1 MNPPTREAEPAG
13 AFAPDAAARPR
24 ETERTIG
31 TPGIKGTEGPN
42 GPEAAPT
49 NGSGVVSA
57 RAWLARASAWW
68 TRPRIAVAVLVL
80 LFLFNWWD
88 TRRQVDHL
96 SQEVAQRLKAES
108 DALRQQGALTREAQ
122 ERVREAVTK
131 LAALEARLADS
142 QSQQAAL
149 EALYQDLSRNRDDWA
164 LTEIEQTLTLASQQL
179 QLAGNVRGAL
189 IALQNA
195 DLRLGRADKA
205 QFITVR
211 RALQRDIERLKGLP
225 FVDTSGLALRLDTVI
240 AGVDA
245 LPLQFDERLQPQSA
259 ARAAQ
264 RQADANK
271 ADVKG
276 GKDSKDGKAAE
287 PTAFARL
294 RDDAWQQ
301 FLQLIRIRDI
311 GDAEPVLLAPNQ
323 AFFVRE
329 NLKLRLLNARIA
341 LLQRNEALFRSDVE
355 TAISWINRY
364 VDVRSRTGVAAV
376 TSLRALSSSAVSI
389 ELPNLSDS
397 LNAVRNYRAPRAA
410 SK

>member
-1 MNPPTREAEPAG
+1 MSEPIRSPAAEGTPVPG
-13 AFAPDAAARPR
+13 AAARPQ
-24 ETERTIG
+24 ESAGSSG
-31 TPGIKGTEGPN
+31 TGELG
-42 GPEAAPT
+42 AAPT
-49 NGSGVVSA
+49 NGSGA
-57 RAWLARASAWW
+57 MAPPGWLERSKVWW
-68 TRPRIAVAVLVL
+68 TRPRMAVAVLAL

-96 SQEVAQRLKAES
+96 AQEVAQRLKTEGEAM
-108 DALRQQGALTREAQ
+108 RQQGALAREAQ

-142 QSQQAAL
+142 QSQQTAL

-205 QFITVR
+205 QFISVR

-225 FVDTSGLALRLDTVI
+225 FVDTSGLALRLDAVI
-240 AGVDA
+240 AAVDA

-264 RQADANK
+264 RQADQAR
-271 ADVKG
+271 AQDAAAGGAEPKG
-276 GKDSKDGKAAE
+276 SRDGKAAE

-311 GDAEPVLLAPNQ
+311 GDAEPVLLSPNQ

-341 LLQRNEALFRSDVE
+341 LLQRNEALFRSDLE
-355 TAISWINRY
+355 AAIGWINRY
-364 VDVRSRTGVAAV
+364 VDVRSRNGAAAV
-376 TSLRALSSSAVSI
+376 ASLRALSGSAVSI
-389 ELPNLSDS
+389 ELPNLSES
-397 LNAVRNYRAPRAA
+397 LNAVRNFRAPRAA
-410 SK
+410 VK

>member
-1 MNPPTREAEPAG
+1 MNPPTRDPEPAG
-13 AFAPDAAARPR
+13 ASAPDAAVRPQ
-24 ETERTIG
+24 ETEA
-31 TPGIKGTEGPN
+31 PKGTEGTEAPKGTA
-42 GPEAAPT
+42 GPKAAPT
-49 NGSGVVSA
+49 NGSGVVSG
-57 RAWLARASAWW
+57 RTWLTRASAWW
-68 TRPRIAVAVLVL
+68 TRPRIAVAILVL

-96 SQEVAQRLKAES
+96 AQEVAQRLKAEG

-195 DLRLGRADKA
+195 DVRLGRADKA

-259 ARAAQ
+259 VRAAQ
-264 RQADANK
+264 RQAEASK
-271 ADVKG
+271 ADVK
-276 GKDSKDGKAAE
+276 DAKDGKAAE

-364 VDVRSRTGVAAV
+364 VDVRSRNGAAAV
-376 TSLRALSSSAVSI
+376 TSLRALSGSAVSI

>member
-1 MNPPTREAEPAG
+1 MNQPTSEPRSAG
-13 AFAPDAAARPR
+13 ASASDAAVRPQGTQ
-24 ETERTIG
+24 ETQG
-31 TPGIKGTEGPN
+31 QQGPG
-42 GPEAAPT
+42 AAPT
-49 NGSGVVSA
+49 NGSGVFHQPGWFG
-57 RAWLARASAWW
+57 RANTWW
-68 TRPRIAVAVLVL
+68 TRPRIAVAILVL

-96 SQEVAQRLKAES
+96 AQEVAQRLKAEG
-108 DALRQQGALTREAQ
+108 DAMRQQGALAREAQ
-122 ERVREAVTK
+122 ERVREAVAK

-205 QFITVR
+205 QFIAVR
-211 RALQRDIERLKGLP
+211 RALQRDIDRLKGLP
-225 FVDTSGLALRLDTVI
+225 FVDTSGLALRLDAVI

-264 RQADANK
+264 RPANK
-271 ADVKG
+271 ADASAADAKA
-276 GKDSKDGKAAE
+276 SKDGKAAE

-311 GDAEPVLLAPNQ
+311 GDADPVLLAPNQ

-355 TAISWINRY
+355 TAVAWINRY
-364 VDVRSRTGVAAV
+364 VDVRSRNGAAAV
-376 TSLRALSSSAVSI
+376 ASLRALSGSAVSI
-389 ELPNLSDS
+389 ELPNLSES
-397 LNAVRNYRAPRAA
+397 LNAVRNYRAPRSAA
-410 SK
+410 K